1 MGNVTAE
8 ARAMG
13 EGHALG
19 VESMAVLRYLLEEGG
34 KGRDAGKTRL
44 VEFLDGAVGTAR
56 EEKALLER
64 LEAACWQAEE
74 GLAAAVAD
82 QDGMVV
88 CFAAEKRR
96 VLKGYRA
103 KLSSGIEMLERR
115 DAADD
120 GHVTR

>member
-1 MGNVTAE
+1 MAEHGPEAFFSTLGNVTAE

-56 EEKALLER
+56 EEKALLS
-64 LEAACWQAEE
+64 
-74 GLAAAVAD
+74 
-82 QDGMVV
+82 
-88 CFAAEKRR
+88 RR
-96 VLKGYRA
+96 
-103 KLSSGIEMLERR
+103 
-115 DAADD
+115 
-120 GHVTR
+120 T